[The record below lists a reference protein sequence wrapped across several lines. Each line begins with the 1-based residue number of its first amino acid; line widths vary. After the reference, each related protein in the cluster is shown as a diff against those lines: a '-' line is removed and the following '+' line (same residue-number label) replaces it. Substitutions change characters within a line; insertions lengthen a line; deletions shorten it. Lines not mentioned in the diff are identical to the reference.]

1 MGIMG
6 RETIA
11 NEKEVGFVLTEIFK
25 VLIVHFRESKIST
38 VGNFL
43 GIRKLK
49 ISLPSK
55 VFCLKGIKM
64 KLPLQKY
71 LREECFFILNQFSD
85 LDH

>member
-11 NEKEVGFVLTEIFK
+11 NEKEIGFVLTEIFK
-25 VLIVHFRESKIST
+25 VLIVHFRESKILT

-49 ISLPSK
+49 ISLPFK

-64 KLPLQKY
+64 KLPLQKNW
-71 LREECFFILNQFSD
+71 REEWF
-85 LDH
+85 LD